1 MFKQTIIF
9 AAVAGLV
16 FALAPAAQ
24 AGLVSH
30 WTFDSNFDDSAGSN
44 HGAAEGDAAV
54 SAADK
59 MIGTGSVLLDGTGD
73 WVGINGSNSTGHELN
88 ITSAVTISAW
98 FNGVSSPAGS
108 QNYIYSRGDHN
119 HGHGLLYEGGRV
131 WDQHNGGTNTCCGGI
146 AVDIWHHVAKTY
158 DSTGGLHTIY
168 IDGKAGTHANA
179 TRNDPDPG
187 AVSTASITR
196 IGAEGYGGGRW
207 DFDGNID
214 DVGVWNS
221 NEGADTIALI
231 NGLGRTGAIG
241 LDQIDEA
248 QALWAGSLGD
258 TATIGGAPWQK
269 VSGLSGS
276 LGDWGGSVAGV
287 DAYIVLDNSGNGVK
301 VIPEPATMVLLG
313 LGGIG
318 LLLRRR
324 RRS

>member
-30 WTFDSNFDDSAGSN
+30 WTFDSNLTDSASTN
-44 HGAAEGDAAV
+44 HGAAVGNAAV

-59 MIGTGSVLLDGTGD
+59 MIGAGSVLLDGSGD
-73 WVGINGSNSTGHELN
+73 FVNIAGSSGGGHELD
-88 ITSAVTISAW
+88 ITGAVTLSAW
-98 FNGVSSPAGS
+98 VNTDNESNDY
-108 QNYIYSRGDHN
+108 QWIYSRGSHCD
-119 HGHGLLYEGGRV
+119 GYGLGYNKNSGKKFCDEDSTV
-131 WDQHNGGTNTCCGGI
+131 STTVASSNT
-146 AVDIWHHVAKTY
+146 WYHVAKTSDGSGNHVLY
-158 DSTGGLHTIY
+158 INGVEEATGSGHTAPSNT
-168 IDGKAGTHANA
+168 KT
-179 TRNDPDPG
+179 TK
-187 AVSTASITR
+187 
-196 IGAEGYGGGRW
+196 IGAEGFQSHSWTSDNRW
-207 DFDGNID
+207 HFEGNID